1 LEKKL
6 AYEVFINSAVSLK
19 KIWIRVAGTSE
30 VFLLKNFITFNF
42 IIQEFT
48 LYLNIRL
55 VFIGV

>member
-30 VFLLKNFITFNF
+30 VFLLKNVITFNF